1 MAKFNPPENF
11 SFDKPTEWTDWK
23 RRFER
28 FRVATKL
35 NKENG
40 EVQVSSLIYAMGS
53 EAENVF
59 KSFTFAEEAHQN
71 DYKIVMD
78 KYDEYFFPKRNVIH
92 ERAIFYQRVQRTG
105 EKAESFIRALYE
117 LSEHCEFGINRG
129 ENIRDRIV
137 VGILDKEQ
145 SRKLQLMSD
154 LTLAQTIQSVRQS
167 ETVSMQVSEQ
177 GEASSATAAVQE
189 VQGAWKKNPKWQRNA
204 TQRGGGDSRDMGRG
218 GQCGRC
224 GKVQHKNQESCPA
237 LRSACNKCN
246 KTGHWERMCKSKS
259 VSEVTETDEQNAYF
273 LGSVHADMCD
283 EQWTV
288 QLLIGATPVKFK
300 IDTGADASVMCEET
314 FNMLIPERE
323 LKQTSI
329 SLCSPGGQLDCQGQ
343 FQVSTAY
350 KDKSYSFPMYVI
362 KGKSVNNLLSR
373 STAAEM
379 GLVKRIEEVHN
390 AFGEHGTLKTEPVKI
405 QLKDNATPYALHT
418 ARRVPIPLMHKVRE
432 ELRRMEENDIIE
444 EVTEPTDWCAPMVP
458 VLKKTGKV
466 RICVDLKKLN
476 EQVKRE
482 RFILPTP
489 EEIIAKLSGATV
501 FSSLDAASGFFQ
513 IPLHS
518 DSTRLTTFIT
528 PFARYCFRRLPF
540 GITSAPEIF
549 QRKMTET
556 LYGLQGA
563 AVYMDDIVVYGKDM
577 EEHDLRLQKVLER
590 VESAGLKLNKEK
602 CVLRQKQLHFLGHVI
617 DASGV
622 RPDPAK
628 VEAIRGLA
636 TPGNVQDLKRLLG
649 MVNYLGKYI
658 PNLSTVG
665 QPLYELLRS
674 KTAWTWG
681 PAQQTAFER
690 LKELLMTSP
699 VLTFYDVN
707 RPTTI
712 SADASSYG
720 IGGVLLQLHGE
731 DWKPVAYCSRRL
743 TDAETRYAQIEKE
756 CLASVWA
763 CERFEKYLYG
773 LESFKLVTDH
783 KPLVPLMNSKDLDNV
798 PLRCQRLLMRLMRFK
813 PVAEYAPGKTLVVA
827 DTLSR
832 SPLSHTENE
841 RDTHSDVECYI
852 AAVIGNMPATTQR
865 MDSIRAATAADE
877 KLQTVVRH
885 IRSGWPEHVSKV
897 PCNIREYFPM
907 KSELSEYNG
916 MVTRGSRIVIPETL
930 RADILD
936 RIHDGH
942 QGLIKCRERANASVW
957 WPGISSEIK
966 HKVSSCQSCCE
977 LRRAQQKEPLIS
989 TPLPDRPWKRIALDL
1004 CEFNKQNY
1012 LVISDYYSRYIEI
1025 LHMTTTTSA
1034 QVALKLKATC
1044 ARYGIPD
1051 MVVSDNG
1058 PQFSS
1063 TEFQDLAREL
1073 DFKHITSSPH
1083 NAQGNGHAERAV
1095 QTAKRILKQK
1105 DPLIALM
1112 CYRSTPCS
1120 TTGVSP
1126 AELLMG
1132 RKIRTT
1138 LPTLERNLQP
1148 IWPNKQQIKQKD
1160 EAEKRKQAFYYNRRH
1175 GVRPLPP
1182 LQPGSHVL
1190 TKLDH
1195 QKSWTAPAVVT
1206 SGSVT
1211 PRSYLIETR
1220 QGATFRRNRRHLQ
1233 EVPARE
1239 PAESTA
1245 PVSPVRKDA
1254 SQEPDDAVG
1263 RGTGSHTPSVSTHA
1277 GTGEL
1282 SQTRSGRIIKPV
1294 VRLDL

>member
-1 MAKFNPPENF
+1 MAKFSPPESF
-11 SFDKPTEWTDWK
+11 SFDKPTEWTDWR

-28 FRVATKL
+28 YRTATELTK
-35 NKENG
+35 KPG
-40 EVQVSSLIYAMGS
+40 DVQVSALIYAMGS
-53 EAENVF
+53 EAENIF
-59 KSFTFAEEAHQN
+59 KSFTFTEEAHAN
-71 DYKIVMD
+71 NYKIVLEKFD
-78 KYDEYFFPKRNVIH
+78 GYFFPKRNVIH
-92 ERAIFYQRVQRTG
+92 ERAVFHQRVQRPG
-105 EKAESFIRALYE
+105 ELAETFIRALYD
-117 LSEHCEFGINRG
+117 LSEHCEFGQCRD

-137 VGILDKEQ
+137 VGIQDKEQ

-167 ETVSMQVSEQ
+167 ETVNMQVSAQ
-177 GEASSATAAVQE
+177 GEATGAAAAIQE
-189 VQGAWKKNPKWQRNA
+189 VRGARRENPRWQRYA
-204 TQRGGGDSRDMGRG
+204 KRGGKGAEHGGR
-218 GQCGRC
+218 CGRC
-224 GKVQHKNQESCPA
+224 GKMEHKDPEWCPA
-237 LRSACNKCN
+237 RNSTCNKCN
-246 KTGHWERMCKSKS
+246 RTGHWHNQCKSKA
-259 VSEVTETDEQNAYF
+259 VSEVTETDEQSEYF
-273 LGSVHADMCD
+273 LGSVNANTGN

-288 QLLIGATPVKFK
+288 QLLIGATPVQFK

-314 FNMLIPERE
+314 FNVLIPERE
-323 LKQTSI
+323 LRQTSV
-329 SLCSPGGQLDCQGQ
+329 SLSSPGGQLDCQGQ

-350 KDKSYSFPMYVI
+350 KDKSYSFPVFVI
-362 KGKSVNNLLSR
+362 RGKSVNNLLSR

-379 GLVKRIEEVHN
+379 GLVKRIEEVHG
-390 AFGEHGTLKTEPVKI
+390 AFGDHGTLKTEPVKI
-405 QLKDNATPYALHT
+405 RLKDDATPYAVHT
-418 ARRVPIPLMHKVRE
+418 ARRVPIPLMPKVRE
-432 ELRRMEENDIIE
+432 ELRRMEDNGIIE
-444 EVTEPTDWCAPMVP
+444 VVTEPTDWCAPMVP
-458 VLKKTGKV
+458 VLKKNGKV

-489 EEIIAKLSGATV
+489 EEITAKLSGATM

-518 DSTRLTTFIT
+518 ESTRLTTFIT

-556 LYGLQGA
+556 LQGLQGV
-563 AVYMDDIVVYGKDM
+563 AVYMDDIIVYGKDM
-577 EEHDLRLQKVLER
+577 EEHDLCLQKVLER
-590 VESAGLKLNKEK
+590 VESAGLKLNKDK
-602 CVLRQKQLHFLGHVI
+602 CVLRQKQLHFLGQVV

-628 VEAIRGLA
+628 VLAIRELA
-636 TPGNVQDLKRLLG
+636 APENVHELKRVLG
-649 MVNYLGKYI
+649 MVNYLGKYV

-674 KTAWTWG
+674 KTVWTWG
-681 PAQQTAFER
+681 PAQQTAFEK

-707 RPTTI
+707 RPTAV

-720 IGGVLLQLHGE
+720 IGAVLLQLHGE

-773 LESFKLVTDH
+773 LESFNLVTDH

-832 SPLSHTENE
+832 SPLSHTENQ

-852 AAVIGNMPATTQR
+852 AAVIDNVPATPQR
-865 MDSIRAATAADE
+865 MDSIRKATAADE
-877 KLQTVVRH
+877 KLQTVIRY
-885 IRSGWPEHVSKV
+885 IRSGWPEHVNTV
-897 PCNIREYFPM
+897 PSVIREYFPA
-907 KSELSEYNG
+907 KSELSEYDG
-916 MVTRGSRIVIPETL
+916 MVIRGSRIVIPGTL
-930 RADILD
+930 RTDILD

-942 QGLIKCRERANASVW
+942 QGLSKCRERANASVW
-957 WPGISSEIK
+957 WPGISSQLK

-977 LRRAQQKEPLIS
+977 LRRAQQREPLIS

-1004 CEFNKQNY
+1004 CEHNKQSY
-1012 LVISDYYSRYIEI
+1012 LIISDYYSRYIEI

-1034 QVALKLKATC
+1034 QVALKLKTTC

-1051 MVVSDNG
+1051 VVVSDNG

-1063 TEFQDLAREL
+1063 AEFRDLACEL

-1083 NAQGNGHAERAV
+1083 NPQGNGHAERAV

-1112 CYRSTPCS
+1112 CYRSSPCS
-1120 TTGVSP
+1120 TTGASP

-1132 RKIRTT
+1132 RKMRTT

-1148 IWPNKQQIKQKD
+1148 SWPDKRQIKQRD
-1160 EAEKRKQAFYYNRRH
+1160 EAEKKKQAFYYNRRH
-1175 GVRPLPP
+1175 GARPLPP
-1182 LQPGSHVL
+1182 LQPGGNVL

-1206 SGSVT
+1206 SESVT
-1211 PRSYLIETR
+1211 PRSYIIETQ
-1220 QGATFRRNRRHLQ
+1220 QGASFRRNRRHLQ
-1233 EVPARE
+1233 GVPA
-1239 PAESTA
+1239 PGPVGSTA
-1245 PVSPVRKDA
+1245 PVSPVPEDT
-1254 SQEPDDAVG
+1254 SQEPGNA
-1263 RGTGSHTPSVSTHA
+1263 SVDVHA
-1277 GTGEL
+1277 GTEGL
-1282 SQTRSGRIIKPV
+1282 SQSRSGRILKPV
-1294 VRLDL
+1294 IRLDL